1 MIDDKAQEAIREA
14 YEKTILTEGKEGQA
28 FVDAVVRFMIGDRDV
43 ALNQLKKMKDV
54 NLVPGVGAM
63 ASDDARSY
71 NLLVRDL
78 YNGIY
83 NAIRNQVAGWTR
95 I

>member
-43 ALNQLKKMKDV
+43 ALNQLKKMK
-54 NLVPGVGAM
+54 
-63 ASDDARSY
+63 
-71 NLLVRDL
+71 
-78 YNGIY
+78 
-83 NAIRNQVAGWTR
+83 GWKK
-95 I
+95 